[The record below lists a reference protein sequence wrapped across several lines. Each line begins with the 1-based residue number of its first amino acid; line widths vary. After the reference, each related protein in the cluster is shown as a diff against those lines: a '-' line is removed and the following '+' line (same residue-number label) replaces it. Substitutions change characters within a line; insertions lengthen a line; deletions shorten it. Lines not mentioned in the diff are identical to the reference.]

1 MKAIFPCVITKIN
14 DDLYSAEFPDLSDKK
29 TYGSNLYDVLKTAGN
44 ILLIEL
50 YVKEMQRLVIPDNT
64 EIGSLSLN
72 SNQFATY
79 VICDTDILGNMLD
92 IYDNV
97 QTDDLELFLK
107 EKDKEAE
114 AYTAE
119 LKDKE
124 PKQSE
129 NTEKQTEDVEEI
141 EEEEVQVIVKEPNEK
156 HQEKTEK
163 PETPKKS
170 ENRPPQRP
178 RQRYNRYP
186 KKN

>member
-1 MKAIFPCVITKIN
+1 MKAVFPCVITKIN
-14 DDLYSAEFPDLSDKK
+14 DGLYSAEFPDLSDKK